1 MIHCCTSRSDPG
13 ACHERPGQRQIQ
25 HPRRPIHR
33 GQNLHLGQIIVLL
46 ALLAYIIA
54 FVLINSDHQ
63 AVVWLVPTV
72 ERSVPTLWVILLTAL
87 LVVLTDVVGRRLWR
101 SVKQLRRRG

>member
-1 MIHCCTSRSDPG
+1 MNDQGKGKSSTRGGRST
-13 ACHERPGQRQIQ
+13 AARTFIWAK
-25 HPRRPIHR
+25 
-33 GQNLHLGQIIVLL
+33 IIVLL